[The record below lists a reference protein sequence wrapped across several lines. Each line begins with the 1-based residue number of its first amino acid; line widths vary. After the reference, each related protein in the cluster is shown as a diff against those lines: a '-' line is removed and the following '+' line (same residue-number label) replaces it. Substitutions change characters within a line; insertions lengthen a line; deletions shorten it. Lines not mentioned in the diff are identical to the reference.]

1 MCRRLEWIVLASGA
15 CVAFAILFDV
25 YLGVKG
31 L

>member
-1 MCRRLEWIVLASGA
+1 MCRRLERLILASGA
-15 CVAFAILFDV
+15 CVAFVILFDV

>member
-1 MCRRLEWIVLASGA
+1 MCRRLEWAVLAVGA
-15 CVAFAILFDV
+15 CVAFAVWFDV